1 MNKKEYITSL
11 AIFIILILTFILC
24 ISCGIIGLC
33 TKEFNGYMYFI
44 TSLYVFALLF
54 YVYDDIE
61 KFKNEN
67 KKNEDKKT

>member
-1 MNKKEYITSL
+1 
-11 AIFIILILTFILC
+11 
-24 ISCGIIGLC
+24 
-33 TKEFNGYMYFI
+33 MYFI

>member
-33 TKEFNGYMYFI
+33 TEEFSGSMYFI